1 MRRIW
6 ITERPWPTDAQT
18 IADAAAVGATEIVH
32 GVPANLAALG
42 ITTPGYYELPDP
54 ATLPAVKSDAEKL
67 AEARDALAV
76 LDVIE
81 APVTAADLADVLVD
95 VKTALS

>member
-1 MRRIW
+1 
-6 ITERPWPTDAQT
+6 
-18 IADAAAVGATEIVH
+18 VGAGSQGRTTSHCARTAQER
-32 GVPANLAALG
+32 AAYAPSPP
-42 ITTPGYYELPDP
+42 T
-54 ATLPAVKSDAEKL
+54 DAEKL
-67 AEARDALAV
+67 VAARDALAV